1 MNKCAVVVIL
11 AAGEGTR
18 MKSSKPK
25 VMHEVCGY
33 PIIEHMVRTAV
44 EISESLPVVVVGHQ
58 AEQIEQYLGQR
69 VRYAYQSQRLGTG
82 HAVMVAH
89 SILEK
94 IDGYTV
100 VVAGD
105 IPLIRSSTL
114 QKMVEYANEGGY
126 DAVALSA
133 ILDDPTGY
141 GRIIRNEAG
150 DLERI
155 VEHKDATEE
164 QRRINEVNVSA
175 YCFNIQLLL
184 SSLNQLD
191 NNNKQGEYYLTDVL
205 HIMKEAGNK
214 VGVFVA
220 QDSDEVL
227 GINTR
232 VQLAEVEQKMRQR
245 INRYHM
251 ENGVTLIDPNNTY
264 IGPEVVIG
272 SDTVVYPGNVLEGR
286 TIIGEGCTLYPN
298 NRIVNSVIGNQ
309 TQVQA
314 SVILESRIG
323 DETTIGPYA
332 YLRPGSN
339 IGNRVRIGDFVEI
352 KNSSIGDRSKV
363 SHLSY
368 VGDGTIGSDVNVGC
382 GVVFVNYDGVKKHRA
397 VVEDKAFIGCNV
409 NLIAPVVV
417 KEGAYIAAGST
428 ITDEVPEYSLAIARA
443 RQVNKEGWVEK
454 RQLKKKGE

>member
-1 MNKCAVVVIL
+1 
-11 AAGEGTR
+11 
-18 MKSSKPK
+18 
-25 VMHEVCGY
+25 
-33 PIIEHMVRTAV
+33 
-44 EISESLPVVVVGHQ
+44 
-58 AEQIEQYLGQR
+58 
-69 VRYAYQSQRLGTG
+69 
-82 HAVMVAH
+82 MVAH

-264 IGPEVVIG
+264 IGPDVVIG

-368 VGDGTIGSDVNVGC
+368 VGDGTIGRDVNVGC